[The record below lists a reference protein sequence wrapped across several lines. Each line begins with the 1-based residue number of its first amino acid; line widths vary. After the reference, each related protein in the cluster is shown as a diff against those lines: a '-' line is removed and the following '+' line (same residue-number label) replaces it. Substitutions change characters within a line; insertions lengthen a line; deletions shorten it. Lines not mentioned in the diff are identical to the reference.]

1 MNNSDYVGKN
11 ITPPKLIDNISKIIG
26 TGPDTIK
33 IIKNFMPQ
41 EDVDIFLNF
50 GKKYA
55 YTLADKTHHNVID
68 GNFFIQDGLED
79 IWIKYTNLMRKE
91 AEDIYNLK
99 LNEDRLLDLFVH
111 PEGSYLDAHTDIID
125 YVQLE
130 VYDQPNLFEEQK
142 KDWPFL
148 WSGHLSILCYL
159 NDDFD
164 GGILYFPDQGIEI
177 VPEPGMFVCF
187 PGNLHFLHGVTKTTG
202 ATRFT
207 VSLWTKFSDFENK
220 LM

>member
-79 IWIKYTNLMRKE
+79 MWIKYTDLMRKE
-91 AEDIYNLK
+91 AEGIYNLK

>member
-79 IWIKYTNLMRKE
+79 MWIKYTDLMRKE

>member
-79 IWIKYTNLMRKE
+79 MWIKYTDLMRKE

-99 LNEDRLLDLFVH
+99 LNKDRLLDLFVH

>member
-1 MNNSDYVGKN
+1 MNNLDYTGKN

-26 TGPDTIK
+26 TEPDTIK

-79 IWIKYTNLMRKE
+79 MWIKYTDLMRKK
-91 AEDIYNLK
+91 AEDLYNLK
-99 LNEDRLLDLFVH
+99 LNKDRLLDLFVH

-148 WSGHLSILCYL
+148 WSGHLSVLCYL
-159 NDDFD
+159 NKDFD

-177 VPEPGMFVCF
+177 VPEPGMLVCF

-220 LM
+220 LI

>member
-1 MNNSDYVGKN
+1 MNNLDYSSKN
-11 ITPPKLIDNISKIIG
+11 NIPPKLIDNISKIIG

-79 IWIKYTNLMRKE
+79 MWIKYTDLMRKE
-91 AEDIYNLK
+91 AEDLYNLK
-99 LNEDRLLDLFVH
+99 LNKDRLLDLFVH

-148 WSGHLSILCYL
+148 WSGHLSVLCYL
-159 NDDFD
+159 NKDFD

-177 VPEPGMFVCF
+177 VPEPGMLVCF

-220 LM
+220 LI

>member
-79 IWIKYTNLMRKE
+79 MWIKYTNLMRKE